1 MTLYER
7 YLEEIRE
14 EVKRS
19 IAKEKRGE
27 LPMPDTS
34 AVGIFNFV
42 PEIVRP
48 VAQQVL
54 IVSKVKI
61 GNGWIN

>member
-1 MTLYER
+1 MTQRER
-7 YLEEIRE
+7 YLEEIRD

-19 IAKEKRGE
+19 IAKAKSGE
-27 LPMPDTS
+27 LPMPDTG
-34 AVGIFNFV
+34 ALGIFDFV

-48 VAQQVL
+48 AAQQVL